1 MIPQIPPDKRRG
13 NNRERNSFFVSR
25 ELIMR
30 KAKIKKEK
38 KKRKLSA
45 TSKGR
50 PQKEALGQ
58 RENRQENKRE
68 RKIKEKER

>member
-1 MIPQIPPDKRRG
+1 MIPQIPPAKSKG
-13 NNRERNSFFVSR
+13 NNRGRNSVFISK

-38 KKRKLSA
+38 RVRKLSA

-50 PQKEALGQ
+50 PQKEAFGQ
-58 RENRQENKRE
+58 REKRQENKRE
-68 RKIKEKER
+68 KKIREKER

>member
-1 MIPQIPPDKRRG
+1 MIPAIAPAKSRG
-13 NNRERNSFFVSR
+13 NNRGRNSVFVSK

-38 KKRKLSA
+38 KVRKLSA